1 MRRFLIV
8 LAVLAVIA
16 FFGDTALRS
25 VAEHRAADELQAG
38 LSLSEEP
45 SVGIGGWP
53 FLVHLAAQSFPT
65 VEISGRD
72 VQIEGVAVTSFDLV
86 LHDVEFSVSKLLSG
100 GRKTVHVESGAG
112 TITLSSDVISRRL
125 GAEDLPFEFSIDGD
139 EATLSAP
146 ELGGTVSVDVALVD
160 HAITI
165 DPPGFDSISI
175 DLPQVADQVDY
186 RALSISGDAI
196 QARFHLSPGLI
207 ELSG

>member
-16 FFGDTALRS
+16 FFADTALRS

-72 VQIEGVAVTSFDLV
+72 VQIEGLAVTSFDLV

-100 GRKTVHVESGAG
+100 GRKTVDVQSGAG
-112 TITLSSDVISRRL
+112 TITLSSEVISKRL
-125 GAEDLPFEFSIDGD
+125 GAEDLPFEFSIDGN

-146 ELGGTVSVDVALVD
+146 ELGGTVSVDVALAD

-175 DLPQVADQVDY
+175 DLPQVADQVQY
-186 RALSISGDAI
+186 RELSISGDAI
-196 QARFHLSPGLI
+196 QARFHLSPGPI